1 MASSED
7 EGSKGG
13 TRSTQGSKYSGG
25 LGVKNERIKGKI
37 RKGDSPGLGKMRG
50 VNPGQRGLIN
60 LGVEFRARGL
70 LLSEWVC
77 LRLALCLVRGR
88 R

>member
-37 RKGDSPGLGKMRG
+37 RKGDSPRLGKMRG

-60 LGVEFRARGL
+60 LGVEGARGL
-70 LLSEWVC
+70 LLSGWVY

>member
-37 RKGDSPGLGKMRG
+37 RKGDSPRLGKMRG

-60 LGVEFRARGL
+60 LGVEGARGL